1 MKRTLSLEITVT
13 NYTVEVGQKKD
24 MMDFL
29 TPAAEKL
36 VPFAPLVPTLVF
48 IPRDCI
54 VLSVP
59 LSQSNPS

>member
-1 MKRTLSLEITVT
+1 
-13 NYTVEVGQKKD
+13 

-29 TPAAEKL
+29 TPAAEKF

-48 IPRDCI
+48 TPRDCI